1 MDSMAHPTLRP
12 ETRRNAAALALA
24 AAVAAA
30 GCAVQEPRAPDP
42 GDASEDVAPLDER
55 VADAIRARAEA
66 AGAAAAGTAAASM
79 VGEETLRAFAQ
90 TAELYAARD
99 YEPLWSDD
107 GNVASD
113 ADSLL
118 AVVAESASHGLAPAD
133 YHEGAAAALREAV
146 AAAPDDPR
154 VASRLADLDLLLT
167 DAFVLLASDL
177 RVGRVDPE
185 TIDPEWNAARPGNEP
200 FETLESALKSG
211 RVAAAL
217 RALAPRSS
225 EYRDLREALARFR
238 AAADEPWPPL
248 GPGPTLKRGAR
259 DARIPALRAR
269 LHWTGDADSP
279 LAPGVPVA
287 SGAPPDSAAAADPE
301 LFDDSLDFAV
311 RSFQRSHGLPPD
323 GVVGPVTFGELDVP
337 PAVRARQ
344 IEANLERWR
353 WLPRE
358 FERRHL
364 RVNIAG
370 FVLEA
375 VEEGRV
381 VLDMRIVAGKEYR
394 RTPVFSG
401 TMSYLVFSPY
411 WNVPPLLANE
421 DWVPSARKDPAALAA
436 QGMRVLEGWGAD
448 EREVDPTTVDW
459 AKVTP
464 QNIRVH
470 FRQDPGP
477 ANALGGVKF
486 MFPNKFDVYLHD
498 TPATD
503 LFSRMPRDFSSGCIR
518 LEKPAAL
525 AVYVLDDRK
534 WDLERVKAAMRAG
547 EEKTVRLRTKIP
559 IHILYWTAW
568 VDEHGKLQF
577 RRDVYG
583 RDATLLGALHGN
595 PPL

>member
-1 MDSMAHPTLRP
+1 MADRTHPP
-12 ETRRNAAALALA
+12 DPARRARRWLPALLA
-24 AAVAAA
+24 AAAAA
-30 GCAVQEPRAPDP
+30 GCATREPRAPDP
-42 GDASEDVAPLDER
+42 GAAAEDAAPVDER
-55 VADAIRARAEA
+55 VAEAIRARAEA
-66 AGAAAAGTAAASM
+66 AGAATANV
-79 VGEETLRAFAQ
+79 VGEETLRAFAPC
-90 TAELYAARD
+90 TELYAARD
-99 YEPLWSDD
+99 YAPLWSRS
-107 GNVASD
+107 GTVADD

-118 AVVAESASHGLAPAD
+118 AVVTEAASHGLVPAD
-133 YHEGAAAALREAV
+133 YHDVAAAGLREAIV
-146 AAAPDDPR
+146 AAPDDAR
-154 VASRLADLDLLLT
+154 TASRLADLDLLLT

-185 TIDPEWNAARPGNEP
+185 TIDPGWNAARPGDEP
-200 FETLESALKSG
+200 FETLESALGSG

-217 RALAPRSS
+217 RALAPRSP
-225 EYRDLREALARFR
+225 EYRDLRAALARYR
-238 AAADEPWPPL
+238 AASGTPWPPL
-248 GPGPTLKRGAR
+248 GPGPVLKRGTR
-259 DARIPALRAR
+259 DDRIPALRAR
-269 LHWTGDADSP
+269 LQWTGDAIA
-279 LAPGVPVA
+279 AP
-287 SGAPPDSAAAADPE
+287 APPDPD
-301 LFDDSLDFAV
+301 LFDESLDAAL
-311 RSFQRSHGLPPD
+311 RSFQRSHGLPAD
-323 GVVGPVTFGELDVP
+323 GAAGPATFAELDVT
-337 PAVRARQ
+337 PAMRARQ

-401 TMSYLVFSPY
+401 MMSYLVFSPY

-421 DWVPSARKDPAALAA
+421 DWVPVARKDPASLAA

-448 EREVDPTTVDW
+448 EREIDPLTVDW
-459 AKVTP
+459 EKVTP

-477 ANALGGVKF
+477 ANPLGGVKF

-498 TPATD
+498 TPATG

-534 WDLERVKAAMRAG
+534 WDLERVQAAMRAG

-568 VDEHGKLQF
+568 VDERGRLQF
-577 RRDVYG
+577 RKDVYG
-583 RDATLLGALHGN
+583 RDAILLEALHRA
-595 PPL
+595 PAA